1 MGRTMVNSNDNDER
15 IVDTMIDA
23 LKNLKQVQKQ
33 LREAEAIINAVRRDL
48 RRGDDTLPVDT
59 ESAETRR

>member
-33 LREAEAIINAVRRDL
+33 LRETEAIINAVRRDL

>member
-48 RRGDDTLPVDT
+48 HRGDDTLPVDT
-59 ESAETRR
+59 KSAETRR

>member
-33 LREAEAIINAVRRDL
+33 LREAEAIINAVRCDL

-59 ESAETRR
+59 ESAEMRR

>member
-48 RRGDDTLPVDT
+48 RRGDDTLPGDT

>member
-1 MGRTMVNSNDNDER
+1 MVNSNDNDER
-15 IVDTMIDA
+15 MVDTMIDA

>member
-1 MGRTMVNSNDNDER
+1 
-15 IVDTMIDA
+15 MIDA

-33 LREAEAIINAVRRDL
+33 LREAEAIINAVRCDL